1 MNITFIGSGYVGLVS
16 GIIMSYLGH
25 NVTCLDNNEVKISKL
40 NKQILPIY
48 ELSLDEYLQKALLA
62 GRLKFTNI
70 YNNELQNSRA
80 IFITVGTPSKESG
93 EADLKYVYD
102 AIDKV
107 SEYINK
113 DCLIVLKSTV
123 PPGSCSNIIAYLKS
137 KGFLFNVASN
147 PEFLREGSAVK
158 DFLYPDRIV
167 VGVNNKESEEIL
179 RKIYAPL
186 IEQGA
191 KFVVTDLVTSELIK
205 YASNSFL
212 ATKIAFINEM
222 ADLCERIGGN
232 IKDLSKGI
240 GLDQRIGQNFLNA
253 GPGFGGSC
261 FPKDILALNSL
272 IKSYDIDCKI
282 LEAVITS
289 NKERPKSMV
298 DKISTL
304 LDGDLKDK
312 HIAILGLTYKAG
324 TDDIRASPAI
334 EIIKILLNKGAYIKA
349 FDPIGCENAKRNF
362 ENKNLLYLDS
372 AVEACRLAD
381 AIVIATEWLEFQE
394 LDWQKIYNLVKSPI
408 IIDLRNILDSEVVKR
423 IGFRY
428 YGIGSKLDVIPA

>member
-25 NVTCLDNNEVKISKL
+25 NITCLDNNEVKISKL

-48 ELSLDEYLQKALLA
+48 ELSLDEYLQKVLLA

-70 YNNELQNSRA
+70 YNNELQNAEA

-107 SEYINK
+107 SEHINK
-113 DCLIVLKSTV
+113 DCLIVIKSTV
-123 PPGSCSNIIAYLKS
+123 PPDSCNNIIAYLKS
-137 KGFLFNVASN
+137 KGFSFNVASN
-147 PEFLREGSAVK
+147 PEFLREGSAVE

-167 VGVNNKESEEIL
+167 VGVNNKESEVIL

-222 ADLCERIGGN
+222 ADLCEKIGGN
-232 IKDLSKGI
+232 IKDLSKGV

-261 FPKDILALNSL
+261 FPKDISALNSL

-334 EIIKILLNKGAYIKA
+334 EIIKILLDKGGYVKA
-349 FDPIGCENAKRNF
+349 FDPIGLENAKKNF

-372 AVEACRLAD
+372 AVEACKLTNV
-381 AIVIATEWLEFQE
+381 IVIATEWLEFKELNWQE
-394 LDWQKIYNLVKSPI
+394 IYNLVKSPI
-408 IIDLRNILDSEVVKR
+408 IIDLRNILDSEAMKK

-428 YGIGSKLDVIPA
+428 YGIGSKI

>member
-48 ELSLDEYLQKALLA
+48 ELSLDEYLQKVLLA

-70 YNNELQNSRA
+70 YNNELQNAEA

-107 SEYINK
+107 SEHINK
-113 DCLIVLKSTV
+113 DCLIVIKSTV
-123 PPGSCSNIIAYLKS
+123 PPDSCNNIIAYLKS
-137 KGFLFNVASN
+137 KGFSFNVASN
-147 PEFLREGSAVK
+147 PEFLREGSAVE

-167 VGVNNKESEEIL
+167 VGVNNKESEVIL

-222 ADLCERIGGN
+222 ADLCEKIGGN
-232 IKDLSKGI
+232 IKDLSKGV

-334 EIIKILLNKGAYIKA
+334 EIIKILLDKGGYVKA
-349 FDPIGCENAKRNF
+349 FDPIGLENAKKNF

-372 AVEACRLAD
+372 AVEACKLTNV
-381 AIVIATEWLEFQE
+381 IVIATEWLEFKELNWQE
-394 LDWQKIYNLVKSPI
+394 IYNLVKSPI
-408 IIDLRNILDSEVVKR
+408 IIDLRNILDSEAMKK

-428 YGIGSKLDVIPA
+428 YTVGSKI

>member
-1 MNITFIGSGYVGLVS
+1 MNIKFIGSGYVGLVS

-25 NVTCLDNNEVKISKL
+25 NITCLDNNEVKISKL

-48 ELSLDEYLQKALLA
+48 ELSLDEYLQKALLD

-70 YNNELQNSRA
+70 YNNELQNAEA

-107 SEYINK
+107 SEHINK
-113 DCLIVLKSTV
+113 DCLIVIKSTV
-123 PPGSCSNIIAYLKS
+123 PPDSCNNIIAYLKS
-137 KGFLFNVASN
+137 KGFSFNVASN
-147 PEFLREGSAVK
+147 PEFLREGSAVE

-167 VGVNNKESEEIL
+167 VGVNNKESEVIL

-186 IEQGA
+186 IERGA

-222 ADLCERIGGN
+222 ADLCEKIGGN
-232 IKDLSKGI
+232 IKDLSKGV

-298 DKISTL
+298 DKISIL

-334 EIIKILLNKGAYIKA
+334 EIIKILLDKGGYIKA
-349 FDPIGCENAKRNF
+349 FDPIGLENAKKNF
-362 ENKNLLYLDS
+362 ENKDLLYLDS
-372 AVEACRLAD
+372 VIEACKSVD
-381 AIVIATEWLEFQE
+381 IIVIATEWLEFKELNWQE
-394 LDWQKIYNLVKSPI
+394 IYNLVKYPI
-408 IIDLRNILDSEVVKR
+408 IIDLRNILDSESMKK

-428 YGIGSKLDVIPA
+428 YTVGSKI

>member
-16 GIIMSYLGH
+16 GIIMGYLGH
-25 NVTCLDNNEVKISKL
+25 NVTCLDNDEVKISKL

-48 ELSLDEYLQKALLA
+48 EAKLDEYLKQALESD
-62 GRLKFTNI
+62 RLKFTNI
-70 YNNELQNSRA
+70 YNNELQNADA
-80 IFITVGTPSKESG
+80 IFITVGTPSKWLG

-107 SEYINK
+107 SEHINK
-113 DCLIVLKSTV
+113 DCLMVIKSTV

-137 KGFLFNVASN
+137 KGFSFNVASN
-147 PEFLREGSAVK
+147 PEFLREGSAVE

-167 VGVNNKESEEIL
+167 IGVNNKESEEIL

-222 ADLCERIGGN
+222 ADLCEKIGGN
-232 IKDLSKGI
+232 IKDLSKGV

-261 FPKDILALNSL
+261 FPKDILALNNL
-272 IKSYDIDCKI
+272 VENHHIDCRILKAVIKSNKQRP
-282 LEAVITS
+282 S
-289 NKERPKSMV
+289 NMV
-298 DKISTL
+298 DKIATL
-304 LDGDLKDK
+304 LEGDLKGK
-312 HIAILGLTYKAG
+312 NIAILGLTYKAE
-324 TDDIRASPAI
+324 TDDVRASPAI
-334 EIIKILLNKGAYIKA
+334 EIVKILLNKDVYVKA
-349 FDPIGCENAKRNF
+349 FDPIGLENAKKNL
-362 ENKNLLYLDS
+362 EHKNLLYLDS
-372 AVEACRLAD
+372 AVEACKSVD
-381 AIVIATEWLEFQE
+381 IIVIVTEWSEFKKLNWQE
-394 LDWQKIYNLVKSPI
+394 IYDLVKSPI
-408 IIDLRNILDSEVVKR
+408 IIDLRNILDNEAMKK

-428 YGIGSKLDVIPA
+428 YAVGSKM

>member
-25 NVTCLDNNEVKISKL
+25 NVTCLDNNEIKISKL

-48 ELSLDEYLQKALLA
+48 ELSLDEYLQKVLLA

-70 YNNELQNSRA
+70 YNNELQNAEA

-107 SEYINK
+107 SEHINK
-113 DCLIVLKSTV
+113 DCLIVIKSTV
-123 PPGSCSNIIAYLKS
+123 PPDSCNNIIAYLKS
-137 KGFLFNVASN
+137 KGFSFNVASN
-147 PEFLREGSAVK
+147 PEFLREGSAVE

-167 VGVNNKESEEIL
+167 VGVNNKESEVIL

-191 KFVVTDLVTSELIK
+191 KLVVTDLVTSELIK

-222 ADLCERIGGN
+222 ADLCEKIGGN
-232 IKDLSKGI
+232 IKDLSKGV
-240 GLDQRIGQNFLNA
+240 GLDQRMGQNFLNA

-334 EIIKILLNKGAYIKA
+334 EIIKILLDKGGYVKA
-349 FDPIGCENAKRNF
+349 FDPIGLENAKKNF

-372 AVEACRLAD
+372 AVEACKLTNV
-381 AIVIATEWLEFQE
+381 IVIATEWLEFKELNWQE
-394 LDWQKIYNLVKSPI
+394 IYNLVKSPI
-408 IIDLRNILDSEVVKR
+408 IIDLRNILDSESMKK

-428 YGIGSKLDVIPA
+428 YTVGS

>member
-25 NVTCLDNNEVKISKL
+25 NITCLDNNEVKISKL

-48 ELSLDEYLQKALLA
+48 ELSLDEYLQKVLLA

-70 YNNELQNSRA
+70 YNNELQNAEA

-107 SEYINK
+107 SEHINK
-113 DCLIVLKSTV
+113 DCLIVIKSTV
-123 PPGSCSNIIAYLKS
+123 PPDSCNNIIAYLKS
-137 KGFLFNVASN
+137 KGFSFNVASN
-147 PEFLREGSAVK
+147 PEFLREGSAVE

-167 VGVNNKESEEIL
+167 VGVNNKESEVIL

-222 ADLCERIGGN
+222 ADLCEKIGGN
-232 IKDLSKGI
+232 IKDLSKGV
-240 GLDQRIGQNFLNA
+240 GLDQRIGQNFLTA

-334 EIIKILLNKGAYIKA
+334 EIIKILLDKGGYVKA
-349 FDPIGCENAKRNF
+349 FDPIGLENAKKNF

-372 AVEACRLAD
+372 AVEACKLTNV
-381 AIVIATEWLEFQE
+381 IVIATEWLEFKELNWQE
-394 LDWQKIYNLVKSPI
+394 IYNLVKSPI
-408 IIDLRNILDSEVVKR
+408 IIDLRNILDSEAMKK

-428 YGIGSKLDVIPA
+428 YGIGSKI